1 MSKMFIGLRD
11 AKQYHRTKL
20 VLSLIGTVVF
30 LIYAA
35 AWVWWGGAGLSRYSD
50 NRWITLFVF
59 AGCFGLLHELLTL
72 PMSYYADYVLEHRYE
87 LSNQS
92 FTRWLVQLAKEW
104 LVGGVLAGIALAGL
118 YALLWYG
125 GECWWLWVWSGWL
138 GLTVVLAKL
147 FPVLLLPVFYDS
159 EPLNDERITSSLTAM
174 ADDAALRISGIF
186 SLELSKDTKAA
197 NAMLTGLG
205 STRRVYLSD
214 TLLDAF
220 EHEEIEVVFAHE
232 LGHHTRRHIWKLLG
246 LSAVVSTLYVAVLA
260 YFLHPYHG
268 SGPEDFSGA
277 IALLPLIAVCLG
289 FLSMIIKPLH
299 NAISRRFER
308 QCDGDAIRRTRNPQA
323 FRSTMSRLAEMNLAD
338 PDPHPFIE
346 WYFYDHPAVSKRIAL
361 ADEPPGGNP
370 ETPKVQ
376 LSGPSGYNE

>member
-30 LIYAA
+30 LVYAGV
-35 AWVWWGGAGLSRYSD
+35 WVWWGGAGLSGYSD
-50 NRWITLFVF
+50 NRWVTLFAF
-59 AGCFGLLHELLTL
+59 AGCFALLHELLTL
-72 PMSYYADYVLEHRYE
+72 PMSYYADYILEHRYE

-104 LVGGVLAGIALAGL
+104 LVGGLLAAIALAGL

-125 GECWWLWVWSGWL
+125 GELWWLWIWSGWL

-147 FPVLLLPVFYDS
+147 FPVLLLPIFYDS

-174 ADDAALRISGIF
+174 ADGAALRISGIF
-186 SLELSKDTKAA
+186 TLELSKDTKAA

-246 LSAVVSTLYVAVLA
+246 LSAVVSTLHVAVLA
-260 YFLHPYHG
+260 YFLHPHHG
-268 SGPEDFSGA
+268 SGPGNISGA
-277 IALLPLIAVCLG
+277 ISPLPLIAVCLG
-289 FLSMIIKPLH
+289 LLSMIIKPLH

-323 FRSTMSRLAEMNLAD
+323 FRSTMNRLAEMNLAD
-338 PDPHPFIE
+338 PDPHPLIE
-346 WYFYDHPAVSKRIAL
+346 WYFHDHPAIRKRVAMADEIAL
-361 ADEPPGGNP
+361 
-370 ETPKVQ
+370 
-376 LSGPSGYNE
+376 S